1 MAVRVIGVFVFAAGA
16 GALVAGIVSRLLTIS
31 VNSAWAASLL
41 SFALTLALVFISASI
56 GAVLLMP
63 PQTALV
69 RDIRGEEAPP
79 LPAPLVLL
87 LVLLCG
93 AAALQVPALR
103 TWWIEDRAL
112 LRILTPG

>member
-1 MAVRVIGVFVFAAGA
+1 MLMAVRVIGVFVFAAGA
-16 GALVAGIVSRLLTIS
+16 GALVAGIVSRLLTAS

-41 SFALTLALVFISASI
+41 GFALTLACVFISASI

-79 LPAPLVLL
+79 
-87 LVLLCG
+87 
-93 AAALQVPALR
+93 
-103 TWWIEDRAL
+103 
-112 LRILTPG
+112 